1 MFFWKSK
8 KTEELPQLNRV
19 ELDVREELRNKRD
32 PFAII
37 MKTVKDLDKQDM
49 LVLHATLK
57 PVPLLGLMKLKGYVS
72 TTAKA
77 GHEHWITTFVRKE
90 YAALL
95 QGEQDEL
102 PEAGAQGHGEE
113 HEGCPASAAPQPEAS
128 DDGSPRSI
136 HLDNRG
142 LEPPKP
148 MIRTMDALEKARPG
162 DTITIHNDRVPAFLL
177 EEIKNLGYPHQI
189 EPQPDGSA
197 IVTIHKP

>member
-8 KTEELPQLNRV
+8 KTEALPQLNRI

-37 MKTVKDLDKQDM
+37 MKTVKELGKQDM

-72 TTAKA
+72 ATSRA
-77 GHEHWITTFVRKE
+77 GHEHWITAFVRKE
-90 YAALL
+90 YAAALE
-95 QGEQDEL
+95 GEQDEL
-102 PEAGAQGHGEE
+102 PETEAGGHEDT
-113 HEGCPASAAPQPEAS
+113 HEGCPASADSQTGETG
-128 DDGSPRSI
+128 GSPRSI

-177 EEIKNLGYPHQI
+177 EEIKTLGYPHEI

-197 IVTIHKP
+197 IVTIHKQ

>member
-1 MFFWKSK
+1 MFFRKSK
-8 KTEELPQLNRV
+8 KAAELPQLNRV

-32 PFAII
+32 PFNII
-37 MKTVKDLDKQDM
+37 MKTVKELGKQDM

-72 TTAKA
+72 ATSKA

-102 PEAGAQGHGEE
+102 PEAGAESHEE
-113 HEGCPASAAPQPEAS
+113 AHAGCSASADAPPQTH
-128 DDGSPRSI
+128 DGPPRSI

-177 EEIKNLGYPHQI
+177 EEIKTLGYPY
-189 EPQPDGSA
+189 EVESQPDGSA
-197 IVTIHKP
+197 IVTIKKQ

>member
-1 MFFWKSK
+1 MFFWKPK
-8 KTEELPQLNRV
+8 KTGALPQLSRI
-19 ELDVREELRNKRD
+19 ELDVREELRHKRD

-37 MKTVKDLDKQDM
+37 MNTVKELGKQDM

-72 TTAKA
+72 ATSRA

-90 YAALL
+90 YAAALE
-95 QGEQDEL
+95 GKQDES
-102 PEAGAQGHGEE
+102 PETDAEGHEDN
-113 HEGCPASAAPQPEAS
+113 HEGSASADSLTDET
-128 DDGSPRSI
+128 GESPRSI

-148 MIRTMDALEKARPG
+148 MIRTMDALEKARTG

-177 EEIKNLGYPHQI
+177 EEIKALGYPHEVEAQS
-189 EPQPDGSA
+189 DGSA
-197 IVTIHKP
+197 IVTIRKQ